1 MGRSKQIPK
10 ISRPDTSPL
19 IEVEL
24 FNQEGNK
31 DGAAVYCEDS
41 ELIKFGGKNY
51 KPNGEIPEDYEV
63 TGFLIEDFR
72 GEEILFLNCESED
85 YEKQIRCKLVVAPSD
100 AEKLELSTVFKGY
113 ATDMAEETKKME
125 ESFKRMKTLMAGFD
139 PSVESACAG
148 FKFSRDRG
156 IEIPTTGSA
165 HFRNMEYALEYFSEE
180 FGKLAATNPFSNKRK
195 SCE

>member
-85 YEKQIRCKLVVAPSD
+85 YEKQIRCKLVVVPSD
-100 AEKLELSTVFKGY
+100 AEKLELSTLLKDFG
-113 ATDMAEETKKME
+113 TELAEETKKMA
-125 ESFKRMKTLMAGFD
+125 ESFKRIKTLMTGFD
-139 PSVESACAG
+139 ASVESACTG
-148 FKFSRDRG
+148 FKFPRDLDIELPTADSRQ
-156 IEIPTTGSA
+156 
-165 HFRNMEYALEYFSEE
+165 FRNMEEVLQYMSNETE
-180 FGKLAATNPFSNKRK
+180 KLATIDPFSKKRK

>member
-19 IEVEL
+19 LEVEL
-24 FNQEGNK
+24 FNPEGNK

-72 GEEILFLNCESED
+72 GEEILFLNYD
-85 YEKQIRCKLVVAPSD
+85 KQIKCKLVVVPSD
-100 AEKLELSTVFKGY
+100 AEKLELSTVFKDF
-113 ATDMAEETKKME
+113 ATGMAEETKKME
-125 ESFKRMKTLMAGFD
+125 ESFKRTKTLMAGFD

-148 FKFSRDRG
+148 FKFARDRG
-156 IEIPTTGSA
+156 IEIPTAGSE
-165 HFRNMEYALEYFSEE
+165 HFENMEYALENFSKE
-180 FGKLAATNPFSNKRK
+180 FGRLAATNPFSNKRK
-195 SCE
+195 SCD